1 MTPIE
6 TGCLCG
12 AVRIRIDGEPVVGF
26 YCHCPDCRA
35 AHGAAYIGVALYP
48 SAAVEVMAGEVAT
61 FAIESLPRAFCARCG
76 TRLFARV
83 PDADLT
89 GVVATRLP
97 EGAFRPAFHIHCGH
111 ALAPVRDDLPHYR
124 ALPPVFRGDDEQ
136 VDW

>member
-35 AHGAAYIGVALYP
+35 AHGAAYVGVALYP

-61 FAIESLPRAFCARCG
+61 FAIQKPAARVLRPLRHALVRPCARRG
-76 TRLFARV
+76 SHR
-83 PDADLT
+83 
-89 GVVATRLP
+89 VVATRLP

-124 ALPPVFRGDDEQ
+124 ALLPVFGGDDER

>member
-12 AVRIRIDGEPVVGF
+12 AVRIRIDGEPIVGF

-48 SAAVEVMAGEVAT
+48 SSAVEVTAGDVAT
-61 FAIESLPRAFCARCG
+61 FTIESLPRGFCARCG

-83 PDADLT
+83 PDSDFT

-97 EGAFRPAFHIHCGH
+97 AGVFRPEFHIHGRH
-111 ALAPVRDDLPHYR
+111 ALAPVRDELAHYL
-124 ALPPVFRGDDEQ
+124 ALPPVFGGDGARA
-136 VDW
+136 DW